1 MSAIKKQQLYSS
13 LWETCDNL
21 RGGMEPTEYKNYIL
35 IFLFVNIYLI
45 NIKIRNMQK

>member
-21 RGGMEPTEYKNYIL
+21 RAGMEPTEYKNYII
-35 IFLFVNIYLI
+35 IFLFVKYIYDKYK
-45 NIKIRNMQK
+45 NKK